1 MADPKVHLLL
11 MVIVFVV
18 AIYFNN
24 ASASGVQTYSDT
36 DSTGHMDRW
45 MEAFPFSLGFGFLLY
60 KAFRGYVQT
69 AYSGE
74 KNSAWMLGVLALLGT
89 AAFVYYLMEFSDTF
103 NNIPEDEALARKE
116 DVKRVMIMSFM
127 FFVLFYVI
135 QKGAEKGGEDKTQH
149 WVAKLVSGDWT
160 ESVLIVLIGVWYL
173 VNDILTYVKGG
184 DNETA
189 STGGRTVSRA
199 FLSVVVYSL
208 VILYAMQPHLG
219 EGTFKLLQWDG
230 GKGKSGKVAEDFGSS
245 YEI

>member
-11 MVIVFVV
+11 MVIVFIV

-45 MEAFPFSLGFGFLLY
+45 MEAVPFSLGFGFLLY

-74 KNSAWMLGVLALLGT
+74 KNSAWWLGVLALLGT

-127 FFVLFYVI
+127 FFVLFYGI
-135 QKGAEKGGEDKTQH
+135 QKGAEKGEGKTQH
-149 WVAKLVSGDWT
+149 WVAKLVSGDVT
-160 ESVLIVLIGVWYL
+160 ESVLIVLIGGWYL
-173 VNDILTYVKGG
+173 VNDILTYVKAGE
-184 DNETA
+184 NETA
-189 STGGRTVSRA
+189 NTGGRTISRA

-208 VILYAMQPHLG
+208 VILYTMQPHLG
-219 EGTFKLLQWDG
+219 GETFKWLQWDE
-230 GKGKSGKVAEDFGSS
+230 GKEKSGKVAEDFGSS